1 MSDYLQAA
9 SFIHAGKDWGFEPS
23 NILEH
28 VSIKPGDHTDATG
41 FTHLVFSI
49 PRDKMSSNASIFA
62 DWQTTEAGSQE
73 SQRYRVAFCWFLEYM
88 HRLNKSE
95 AQSGKQTPRYDKV
108 KSKSHGDHVLVFFE
122 WVTSDDGTIVG
133 ERIHLFNNRPLTH
146 KNDIITDMLKRAN
159 QPRKK
164 TQLFDPWDY
173 HLKYVRTKEQI
184 FINVYNAYTG
194 NTESMAHIYKSD
206 RLLDNFNVCDSA
218 RDKDFPCF
226 PEDIFSLNNFK
237 IEGARVLQNDRSRYH
252 YEDDGVFKFPDEKS
266 IVKRFWMDVEPSYLW
281 CKYLPSHQY
290 KWVDLPEIRVKVA
303 EGCLDERDVY
313 VKPCPA
319 KCLIDDLLGEKY
331 KVVSNTYKFVTI
343 DDYRQ
348 IERLAKGRFI
358 VHEVRENPGKFNPYP
373 WITGNIIFGAKAY
386 DSYGSESM
394 EYTERLK
401 SRFQNQHSISA
412 FDIVEMETTYR
423 MEVSKNRR
431 KVQEQM
437 VDKFVEQC
445 VSGDS
450 DISAAGKAIARWVHH
465 IRPELYEKH
474 GSFEFEIKDPSLSP
488 FANMQFWVLQ
498 GFDMYLCVASA
509 HPELLKLHY
518 AAYDAYRQHG
528 ENELHWNMIYTGE
541 GATSKS
547 FVFET
552 KKKMSIDGT
561 ITEITY
567 QTTRADAVDGD
578 QNDHITIFNE
588 SPPGLFAA
596 GKNNQ
601 NEEALAMMKD
611 KLTRN
616 VVSTKTFERDE
627 ETGERKNRIAISSQ
641 IGVYMGATNDN
652 PAEAE
657 EAVKTR
663 FHWGEFEKIF
673 RKDKN
678 ISDYQKKSFDM
689 ESKPELLKCR
699 EEFLFYTRDQ
709 QMKVFY
715 VWKFIFCKIIKDVS
729 LDASA
734 TVLSQISGYLKREHQ
749 IRIPPRTVERYRI
762 LCRILT
768 ITNALDIVFN
778 FKGGKHNGKTFEF
791 VQLLDIEPLLYCTEE
806 LAVCAMNMV
815 AVEIPQLTI
824 SRDKTIKALWKI
836 FKFAPQYKKD
846 RAEAGHDIMDYS
858 YARFTGGLKPL
869 CVKIQHLIPF
879 SEGKP
884 SLHNIFSVLKMLG
897 DEPFRGRTYSKDVGA
912 LNIPVTP
919 DIQYTPKDKR
929 IKRSY
934 KPRINDRV
942 EVNYEDRWYAGKVSD
957 NNIEE
962 GYHVVEFD
970 DGAINYNIHVEIMR
984 PENHAFSN
992 PISNVRENQL
1002 AFVSGQ
1008 NFHDI
1013 HMDVFENV
1021 RYGDQPPILRT
1032 CIEEMHHSKT
1042 RTRKIVTGVPKRE
1055 NGCVNHPQWLDI
1067 VEMTTGTREPPK
1079 IKNSNQETSGIQEM
1093 MGVNSTILGKHTHV
1107 EMDVDTDTYSWQR
1120 RCIGTLQLKP
1130 DDAINYHPEAIEQDL
1145 VKSIIA
1151 MTYPDD
1157 LQRKTGESFR
1167 SNNRCITASHD
1178 MGFDYKEHLKKRKRI
1193 SSINTHT

>member
-1 MSDYLQAA
+1 MQDFVFCSINIDQFQYKMSDYL
-9 SFIHAGKDWGFEPS
+9 SSLSYHSGKAWDYNANNYLQ
-23 NILEH
+23 NI
-28 VSIKPGDHTDATG
+28 SITAKRI
-41 FTHLVFSI
+41 VFSI
-49 PRDKMSSNASIFA
+49 PRKKMKSNASTFG
-62 DWQTTEAGSQE
+62 DWDSTPQSQ
-73 SQRYRVAFCWFLEYM
+73 AFRHSFVWFLDWIS
-88 HRLNKSE
+88 HVIKFQDKNKP
-95 AQSGKQTPRYDKV
+95 QIP
-108 KSKSHGDHVLVFFE
+108 GDEVEIFFE
-122 WVTSDDGTIVG
+122 HVTGKSGSVG
-133 ERIHLFNNRPLTH
+133 ERIHVFTNRAIDH
-146 KNDIITDMLKRAN
+146 GDIIKTMLKQK
-159 QPRKK
+159 QPKK
-164 TQLFDPWDY
+164 MEPW
-173 HLKYVRTKEQI
+173 HLKINSIDQLITNVLNPYIGDNHLSYTIHKSRTALVSERSANEI
-184 FINVYNAYTG
+184 SNPINV
-194 NTESMAHIYKSD
+194 
-206 RLLDNFNVCDSA
+206 
-218 RDKDFPCF
+218 
-226 PEDIFSLNNFK
+226 FSVYNFK
-237 IEGARVLQNDRSRYH
+237 IEGAREIQNNFEL
-252 YEDDGVFKFPDEKS
+252 YERGFPDEKAV
-266 IVKRFWMDVEPSYLW
+266 VKRMWTDLEPSYLW
-281 CKYLPSHQY
+281 GKYLPSHQF
-290 KWVDLPEIRVKVA
+290 KWVDLPEIRVKLVP
-303 EGCLDERDVY
+303 GTISKFDLDVQN
-313 VKPCPA
+313 CPA
-319 KCLIDDLLGEKY
+319 KCLIEDYMFNKSFNNVDEDDLVEIK
-331 KVVSNTYKFVTI
+331 
-343 DDYRQ
+343 
-348 IERLAKGRFI
+348 RLAKGRFI
-358 VHEVRENPGKFNPYP
+358 IHEVRTNPCEYKPYP
-373 WITGNIIFGAKAY
+373 WITGNIIFDAKAY

-412 FDIVEMETTYR
+412 FDIIEMETTYR
-423 MEVSKNRR
+423 MEVSKDRR
-431 KVQEQM
+431 KVQELM

-465 IRPELYEKH
+465 IRPEIYEKH
-474 GSFEFEIKDPSLSP
+474 GSFEFEMKDPSLSP

-561 ITEITY
+561 ITEVTY

-578 QNDHITIFNE
+578 QNDHVTIFNE

-601 NEEALAMMKD
+601 NEEALAMMKE
-611 KLTRN
+611 KLTSNRTR
-616 VVSTKTFERDE
+616 TKTLHIDKD
-627 ETGERKNRIAISSQ
+627 TGERKNRIAISSQ

-673 RKDKN
+673 RQDRC
-678 ISDYQKKSFDM
+678 ISDYQKKAFDM
-689 ESKPELLKCR
+689 ESKPELLNRR

-768 ITNALDIVFN
+768 ITNALDLVFN
-778 FKGGKHNGKTFEF
+778 FKGGKHNGKPFEL

-836 FKFAPQYKKD
+836 FKNNEQHKKD
-846 RAEAGHDIMDYS
+846 RAEAGHDIIDYS

-869 CVKIQHLIPF
+869 CQKIQNMIPF

-897 DEPFRGRTYSKDVGA
+897 NEPFMGRKYATLEYYVKPDQIAQANPSTSDTVTCNLDGTPVEGTIVLYDETTDLYKVHFKNQPMPGKTDSIA
-912 LNIPVTP
+912 YIP
-919 DIQYTPKDKR
+919 
-929 IKRSY
+929 
-934 KPRINDRV
+934 
-942 EVNYEDRWYAGKVSD
+942 
-957 NNIEE
+957 
-962 GYHVVEFD
+962 
-970 DGAINYNIHVEIMR
+970 
-984 PENHAFSN
+984 
-992 PISNVRENQL
+992 
-1002 AFVSGQ
+1002 GQ

-1013 HMDVFENV
+1013 HMDLFT
-1021 RYGDQPPILRT
+1021 RKDKKTYILT
-1032 CIEEMHHSKT
+1032 ESLSALMHRHTKP
-1042 RTRKIVTGVPKRE
+1042 RKIVTGVPKRE
-1055 NGCVNHPQWLDI
+1055 NGCVKYPQFLDI
-1067 VEMTTGTREPPK
+1067 IDMTTGKRDPPK
-1079 IKNSNQETSGIQEM
+1079 IKNSNQETEGIQTM
-1093 MGVNSTILGKHTHV
+1093 MGLNNSILGMHTHV
-1107 EMDVDTDTYSWQR
+1107 EMDVDVDTYAWHC
-1120 RCIGTLQLKP
+1120 RCELLGIQGFE
-1130 DDAINYHPEAIEQDL
+1130 YHMDSIENNLDKSTMSFPTDL
-1145 VKSIIA
+1145 TTKSKKSISKLSDNIVG
-1151 MTYPDD
+1151 
-1157 LQRKTGESFR
+1157 L
-1167 SNNRCITASHD
+1167 
-1178 MGFDYKEHLKKRKRI
+1178 KEFLGKRKRPI
-1193 SSINTHT
+1193 